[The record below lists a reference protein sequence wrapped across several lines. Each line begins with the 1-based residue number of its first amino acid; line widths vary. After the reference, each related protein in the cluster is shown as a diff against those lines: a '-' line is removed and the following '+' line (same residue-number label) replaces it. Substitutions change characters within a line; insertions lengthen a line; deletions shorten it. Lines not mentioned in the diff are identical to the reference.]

1 MRTEMERGLALAD
14 ALQQPVWTLRL
25 DGTVDYTNPFWQTYT
40 GITGAAALDNGWSA
54 AVHPDD
60 VASVQAKFAQA
71 ASTSEPYEVEY
82 RFRRADGAY
91 RWHLARLAPLC
102 DPEGVLIGW
111 AATALDIDDR
121 RRAEAALQASETHYR
136 NVIDNV
142 NDIVYTLHL
151 DGRVKSI
158 NPAVERILG
167 YRPDELLDRPV
178 ERILAPDQVVR
189 TREVLARKLAGV
201 ERSVYELEVRAK
213 DGRQLTLEIDS
224 SLALVE
230 GQPVAIHG
238 IARDVSGRKRAEA
251 RLHVLAEASQLLAS
265 DLDVDARLAAVA
277 RQVVP
282 TLADWCVV
290 DVVEEGS
297 TLRRVAVAHADPAKV
312 AMAEELQRRYALD
325 PDAPVGPSRV
335 LRTGQPELVS
345 EIPDD
350 LLAAHAHDAEH
361 LALLRGVGLRSYVVV
376 PLRARGRI
384 LGTLTLIAAE
394 SGVRYGRQDLALA
407 EALAEPAALAIDNA
421 RLYEAVA
428 AAEVRYRG
436 LFHGVADAILV
447 ADAERR
453 YLDLNRAAE
462 ALLRYRRDDLVGRR
476 VDDIVVAEPNWT
488 PEEYE
493 RFMQDGV
500 WRGELEVR
508 RSDGEVVSVEA
519 QATTVALPDGEV
531 YLSALRDISSRKRT
545 ERFQRD
551 FIAMLGHDLRTPLTT
566 IRATAQLAAR
576 RGGYRPETIITI
588 VDQVDRMRRMIDD
601 LTEMVGLEAG
611 EVHLRRSPVDLM
623 HVARDVAAAT
633 RMQSEQQQVR
643 IESQEATVVGE
654 WDRDR
659 LVQVM
664 QNLLGNAVKY
674 APDGEVVI
682 RIVDR
687 SSEVHVSVIDSGA
700 GIVPGHL
707 PHLFE
712 RFYRADVTGAGGLG
726 LGLYISRMLVEA
738 HGGRIW
744 AESAPGKGATFTFTL
759 PRI

>member
-1 MRTEMERGLALAD
+1 MQTEIEPGLALAE
-14 ALQQPVWTLRL
+14 ALQQPVWRMRP
-25 DGTVDYTNPFWQTYT
+25 DGTVDYANPFWQAYS
-40 GITGAAALDNGWSA
+40 GITAAAALDKGWIA
-54 AVHPDD
+54 AVHPND
-60 VASVQAKFAQA
+60 VALIQATVAKA
-71 ASTSEPYEVEY
+71 ASTREPFEIEY
-82 RFRRADGAY
+82 RFRRADGTY
-91 RWHLARLAPLC
+91 RWHLARIAPLR
-102 DPEGVLIGW
+102 DSGGILAGW
-111 AATALDIDDR
+111 VATALDIDDR
-121 RRAEAALQASETHYR
+121 RRAETALQASEARYR
-136 NVIDNV
+136 NIVDNA

-151 DGRVKSI
+151 DGRVKSV

-167 YRPDELLDRPV
+167 YRPVELVGRSV
-178 ERILAPDQVVR
+178 EEILAPDQVER
-189 TREVLARKLAGV
+189 TRAVLARKLTGE

-230 GQPVAIHG
+230 GRPVAIHG
-238 IARDVSGRKRAEA
+238 IARDVSVRKRAEA
-251 RLHVLAEASQLLAS
+251 RLQILAEASQLLAS

-290 DVVEEGS
+290 DVAEEGS
-297 TLRRVAVAHADPAKV
+297 ALRRVAVAHADPAKV
-312 AMAEELQRRYALD
+312 AMAEELQRRYPPD
-325 PDAPVGPSRV
+325 PDAPIGPSHV
-335 LRTGQPELVS
+335 LRTGQPELVP

-350 LLAAHAHDAEH
+350 LLVAHARDAEH

-421 RLYEAVA
+421 RLYEGAT

-436 LFHGVADAILV
+436 LFQGVADAILV
-447 ADAERR
+447 ADAQRR
-453 YLDLNRAAE
+453 YLDLNQAAE
-462 ALLRYRRDDLVGRR
+462 TLLRYGRDDLVGRR
-476 VDDIVVAEPNWT
+476 VDDIVVAEPSWT
-488 PEEYE
+488 AEEYS
-493 RFMQDGV
+493 RFMEEGV

-508 RSDGEVVSVEA
+508 RSDGSVVPVEA
-519 QATTVALPDGEV
+519 QATSVALPDGDV
-531 YLSALRDISSRKRT
+531 YLSALRDISSRKRA

-576 RGGYRPETIITI
+576 RGGYRPETIATI
-588 VDQVDRMRRMIDD
+588 IDQVDRMRRLIDD
-601 LTEMVGLEAG
+601 LTEMVGLEGG
-611 EVHLRRSPVDLM
+611 EVHLRRSPVDLV
-623 HVARDVAAAT
+623 HVVREVAEAT
-633 RMQSEQQQVR
+633 RVQAESQPIR
-643 IESQEATVVGE
+643 IETHEATVVGE

-659 LVQVM
+659 LVQVL
-664 QNLLGNAVKY
+664 QNLLGNAMKY

-682 RIVDR
+682 KILDHGT
-687 SSEVHVSVIDSGA
+687 EVHAAVIDSGA
-700 GIVPGHL
+700 GIAPDHL

-744 AESAPGKGATFTFTL
+744 AASAPGRGATFTFAL
-759 PRI
+759 PRV